1 MKKQFLAIVLPL
13 LCLALSASTA
23 LADRRGDH
31 DDEERDACTSLVPAA
46 IGGPLLRDD
55 DTVAFRWLGT
65 TNYEMIYRGQVILF
79 DTYYDR
85 GPRNRP
91 IGFTPGQVN
100 RADAIFLGHGHFDHM
115 SDASSIGMRLSHT
128 PIVGGPPTY
137 QRLLTQGIAAPQAIQ
152 VTGLGGESFR
162 FKGFTVEAV
171 LAHHSVLPS
180 TTITAFSNAIVTE
193 LGAPTAEQQAAENV
207 VRARGTFDPRVITV
221 GTIAYFITFDDG
233 FRVVWLD
240 SAGPI
245 TDALKAYM
253 VQKDHVDL
261 AIVAYVGHYVQE
273 TQIPVTMALVNLFKP
288 RFYLPSHHDEIRDI
302 FMDLGMEPLFLTMRD
317 QTPSIK
323 GISPL
328 YREAVC
334 FDSHT
339 GRPVQSR

>member
-1 MKKQFLAIVLPL
+1 MKKRSLTAVLLFLCI
-13 LCLALSASTA
+13 ALSASA
-23 LADRRGDH
+23 VLADH
-31 DDEERDACTSLVPAA
+31 DDGVSGGDACSSVTPAA
-46 IGGPLLRDD
+46 IGGPLLGDD

-91 IGFTPGQVN
+91 LGFTPDQVS
-100 RADAIFLGHGHFDHM
+100 RADAIFVGHGHFDHM
-115 SDASSIGMRLSHT
+115 SDASSIGLRLRGT

-137 QRLLTQGIAAPQAIQ
+137 EKLLTQGIAPPQAVR

-162 FKGFTVEAV
+162 FHGFTVEPV
-171 LAHHSVLPS
+171 LAHHSVLPG
-180 TTITAFSNAIVTE
+180 TTIAAFRNAIVTE
-193 LGAPTAEQQAAENV
+193 LGPPTPAQQTAENV
-207 VRARGTFDPRVITV
+207 VLARGTFDPRVITV

-233 FRVVWLD
+233 FRAVWLD

-245 TDALKAYM
+245 TDALTAYM
-253 VQKDHVDL
+253 AKKGHVDL

-288 RFYLPSHHDEIRDI
+288 RFYMPGHHDEIRDI
-302 FMDLGMEPLFLTMRD
+302 FMDLGIEPLFLTMRD

-339 GRPVQSR
+339 GRPVR

>member
-1 MKKQFLAIVLPL
+1 MQKRFLVPAALF
-13 LCLALSASTA
+13 LCIALSAA
-23 LADRRGDH
+23 VAFADRDDGD
-31 DDEERDACTSLVPAA
+31 RDACTSLTPAA
-46 IGGPLLRDD
+46 IGGPVLRDD

-65 TNYEMIYRGQVILF
+65 TNYEMIYRGQVILL
-79 DTYYDR
+79 DSYYDR

-91 IGFTPGQVN
+91 IGFRPDQVT

-115 SDASSIGMRLSHT
+115 SDAASIGMRLKRT

-137 QRLLTQGIAAPQAIQ
+137 EKLLTQGITPPQAVQ

-162 FKGFTVEAV
+162 FRGFTVEPV
-171 LAHHSVLPS
+171 LAHHSVLAG
-180 TTITAFSNAIVTE
+180 TTIAAFQTAILTE
-193 LGAPTAEQQAAENV
+193 LGPPTAEQVAAENV
-207 VRARGTFDPRVITV
+207 VLARGTFDPRVLTV

-245 TDALKAYM
+245 TDALTAYM
-253 VQKDHVDL
+253 KTKGHVDL

-288 RFYLPSHHDEIRDI
+288 RFYMPSHHDEIRDI
-302 FMDLGMEPLFLTMRD
+302 FLDLGMEPLFLTMRD
-317 QTPSIK
+317 QKPSIK

-334 FDSHT
+334 FNSHT
-339 GRPVQSR
+339 GRPVSSR